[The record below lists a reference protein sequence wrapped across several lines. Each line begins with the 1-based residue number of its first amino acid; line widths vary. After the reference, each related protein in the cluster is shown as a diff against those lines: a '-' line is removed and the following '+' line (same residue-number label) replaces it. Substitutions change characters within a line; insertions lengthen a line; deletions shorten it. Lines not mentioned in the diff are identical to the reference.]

1 MKHFIKPR
9 VTATAQGDSYEF
21 NVSIR
26 ANSEF
31 ELGVC
36 AQLIQR
42 MKDILIKDEIQRKGL
57 KDLYQFATEEDERN
71 FYEIVE
77 MNIWDDLLA
86 QGEVVRDL
94 GRRGYK
100 DMDGTINSI
109 LKPE

>member
-1 MKHFIKPR
+1 MKHFTKPR
-9 VTATAQGDSYEF
+9 VTATAQGNDYEF

-42 MKDILIKDEIQRKGL
+42 MKDILVKDEIQRRGL
-57 KDLYQFATEEDERN
+57 KDLYKFASEEDERN
-71 FYEIVE
+71 FYELAE
-77 MNIWDDLLA
+77 MNIWEELLE

-94 GRRGYK
+94 GRSGYRK
-100 DMDGTINSI
+100 MDTTISSI
-109 LKPE
+109 LKP